1 MKEQIFFKDEAI
13 DRVLGVVMQLAG
25 EVYILK
31 DRNETLEKILAEKG
45 IFLPNE
51 IENSDA
57 KIEGNERDAFIAR
70 ILDPILQGNSASSN
84 VDEEFQLK

>member
-13 DRVLGVVMQLAG
+13 DRILGVVLQLAG

-31 DRNETLEKILAEKG
+31 DRNQALEKILAEKG
-45 IFLPNE
+45 FVFSDE
-51 IENSDA
+51 IENSDS
-57 KIEGNERDAFIAR
+57 KIDAAEREAFINR
-70 ILDPILQGNSASSN
+70 ILEPILQGNEASSN

>member
-13 DRVLGVVMQLAG
+13 DRILGVVMQLAG

-31 DRNETLEKILAEKG
+31 DRNQALEKILAEKG
-45 IFLPNE
+45 FVFPEE
-51 IENSDA
+51 IENSDS
-57 KIEGNERDAFIAR
+57 KIDVAEREAFINR
-70 ILDPILQGNSASSN
+70 ILEPILQGNVASSN

>member
-13 DRVLGVVMQLAG
+13 DRILGVVLQLAG

-31 DRNETLEKILAEKG
+31 DRNQALEKILAEKG
-45 IFLPNE
+45 VILPDE
-51 IENSDA
+51 IENSDT
-57 KIEGNERDAFIAR
+57 KIDANERDAFIAR
-70 ILDPILQGNSASSN
+70 ILEPILQGNSASSN